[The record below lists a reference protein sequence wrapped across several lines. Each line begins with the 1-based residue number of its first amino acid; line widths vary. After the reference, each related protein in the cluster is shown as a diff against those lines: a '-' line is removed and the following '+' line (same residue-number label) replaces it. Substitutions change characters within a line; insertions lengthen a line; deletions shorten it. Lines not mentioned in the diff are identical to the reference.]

1 MSTPRQRVL
10 VTGATGFVG
19 GAVTRALLAAGR
31 EVTALVRDPASAAA
45 ADLAAA
51 GARLHS
57 GDMLRPGSYTGLVE
71 HSDAVVHAAQPRVTG
86 RLTAS
91 RLAGLR
97 TADRVMTSALAEACA
112 RHGSRLLYTGGAYVY
127 GDHGSRW
134 IDENTPHAP
143 APLGV
148 GHAAGAAMLRSLGG
162 RGLDAVTL
170 YAGFVYGPGGNF
182 KTAFLDQVRSGR
194 LRYIGDGR
202 AYWSCVHV
210 EDLAAGYL
218 AALDRAPAGGSY
230 NLVDDEP
237 LRIAQFTARIA
248 FATGVRKVSGVPRP
262 LAALAFGG
270 AVATSLTTS
279 YRVSNRRA
287 RTELGWSL
295 AHPTVADGLPAVLGD
310 LAARPTAAAATTHAG
325 GSSR

>member
-51 GARLHS
+51 GAIPHA

-71 HSDAVVHAAQPRVTG
+71 QHDAVVHAAQQRVTG
-86 RLTAS
+86 RLTPT

-97 TADRVMTSALAEACA
+97 TADRVMTSALAEACL

-127 GDHGSRW
+127 GDHGNRW
-134 IDENTPHAP
+134 IDESTPHTP

-148 GHAAGAAMLRSLGG
+148 GHAAGAALLRSLAG

-170 YAGFVYGPGGNF
+170 HPGFVYGPCGNF
-182 KTAFLDQVRSGR
+182 KTAFLDRIRSGR
-194 LRYIGDGR
+194 LRHIGDGR

-210 EDLAAGYL
+210 EDLAAGYV

-262 LAALAFGG
+262 LAALALGG
-270 AVATSLTTS
+270 AVAASLTTS

-295 AHPTVADGLPAVLGD
+295 VHPTVADGLPTVLGD
-310 LAARPTAAAATTHAG
+310 LAARPRAAAATTHAG